1 MSRLYLHEVSG
12 LNPQRTYICSEFN
25 FADAFRLRTRQTAF
39 VPSDL
44 SINQVHAPDLQKP
57 WLGIRFSS
65 KAEAIESPD
74 EAVITDLFRRD
85 GATNLIAPLTSGD
98 VAGLPNLTN
107 PQTYATIKGELM
119 TKVFDGYAGSISDPD
134 VPISIQVQYAKL
146 TSLWNTCDVD
156 LFVKGA
162 VVNDVQTYTMV
173 NRGTTLPTSNIPEYY
188 QCSKKFS
195 NRFVSTDGIYTIT
208 FGVRSFCYYKNGY
221 PANYSSVFTGIA
233 QENNKANNN
242 SEYSLTL
249 NDYSIGG
256 TGRDA
261 DAVNLNLTAD
271 YLTADPSVDWCGATA
286 VHFIIPQ
293 GTQLTSTFTT
303 SKEYI
308 MFGFVAYT
316 RSAITGKIERVNIW
330 AVEDKCWKSAEH
342 RTADMG
348 DDTQPGGGNGPFK
361 AGTED
366 PYGKINKAK
375 TNGISTDPTASGGL
389 FIYKFT
395 DSEWEAFAKSLS
407 ASWNVGENID
417 HVRFIHKSPIDFPT
431 KNYTLYGIMMGTTEI
446 NSDKHAHVAKTYKV
460 VQNTVVEKSADATDF
475 WEAKTFS
482 DLEPYSST
490 QIHIPFCSSLNVPP
504 SLIATYDGDDKTP
517 SINVDMYYD
526 ILTKAASGT
535 VRLSRTGSGT
545 IKYNVF
551 GECAASCPSVL
562 KKDNTVQALATI
574 APVVASGVATVATGG
589 TFAPAL
595 AGTIA
600 GAATSAVANQTPMAQ
615 IDLPS
620 TSSNNP
626 YFDTINSGLRNC
638 AITGVRTPRLN
649 AGEDAL
655 SGTNKRGQLIGY
667 RSGFCARISDIRV
680 ADKNTYLEVEKVNL
694 GIGFTEEGVMQ
705 AITKAQ
711 ADEIVALLK
720 EGVLI

>member
-12 LNPQRTYICSEFN
+12 LNPQRTYICSEYD
-25 FADAFRLRTRQTAF
+25 FATAFRLRTDAFQT
-39 VPSDL
+39 SGL
-44 SINQVHAPDLQKP
+44 SIGQVHAPDLEKP

-65 KAEAIESPD
+65 RAEAIESA
-74 EAVITDLFRRD
+74 EESVISDLFRRD

-107 PQTYATIKGELM
+107 PRTYATIKGELM

-146 TSLWNTCDVD
+146 TGLWNTCDVD
-156 LFVKGA
+156 LFVKGG

-195 NRFVSTDGIYTIT
+195 NRFVSTDGVYTIT
-208 FGVRSFCYYKNGY
+208 FGVRSFCYYRNGY
-221 PANYSSVFTGIA
+221 PANYSEVHTGIA
-233 QENNKANNN
+233 QEYYKGSNN
-242 SEYSLTL
+242 SEYALSL
-249 NDYSIGG
+249 NGYSIGASG
-256 TGRDA
+256 TSPDG
-261 DAVNLNLTAD
+261 VGIGLTTD
-271 YLTADPSVDWCGATA
+271 YLTADPSVDWCGATT

-303 SKEYI
+303 DKDYI

-316 RSAITGKIERVNIW
+316 RSAITGKIESLNIW

-348 DDTQPGGGNGPFK
+348 DDSEPGGGNGPFK
-361 AGTED
+361 AGTEN
-366 PYGKINKAK
+366 PYDKINKTK
-375 TNGISTDPTASGGL
+375 TNGISTDPTAGGGL

-395 DSEWEAFAKSLS
+395 DSEWESFAKSLS
-407 ASWNVGENID
+407 TSWNVGENVD
-417 HVRFIHKSPIDFPT
+417 HVRFIYKSPIDFPT
-431 KNYTLYGIMMGTTEI
+431 KNYTLRGIKMGTTGI
-446 NSDKHAHVAKTYKV
+446 NYDSHATPHTYKV
-460 VQNTVVEKSADATDF
+460 VQNTVVEFPAEAETF

-490 QIHIPFCSSLNVPP
+490 QIHVPFCSSLNVPP
-504 SLIATYDGDDKTP
+504 SLIASYDDGKYGDPTIK
-517 SINVDMYYD
+517 VDTYYD

-535 VRLSRTGSGT
+535 VSISRQGFGT

-562 KKDNTVQALATI
+562 KKDSTTQTLASI

-600 GAATSAVANQTPMAQ
+600 GAATNAIANSTPMAQ

-649 AGEDAL
+649 AGEDAII
-655 SGTNKRGQLIGY
+655 GNTRGQLIGY
-667 RSGFCARISDIRV
+667 RSGFCEQISKISKSGKR
-680 ADKNTYLEVEKVNL
+680 TYLEVERVDLIMGSVK
-694 GIGFTEEGVMQ
+694 G

-720 EGVLI
+720 EGVII